1 MKTKQLTVLALMLTG
16 AAALAWSLLAPATS
30 IAQAQGPGGQGIR
43 IAVAS
48 TGKIFTGVKE
58 GTDIKAR
65 IEQQRRDL
73 GGQEASKLQKLKDMQ
88 SELELIKPD
97 APQYEEKIEAL
108 TQATA
113 EFKVWGESNKA
124 KVERYDKQQ
133 RKMLFDKITVG
144 IAEVAKAKGIDL
156 VIAEPPT
163 VNLDRTSSAELM
175 QLMVQRQVLFANASL
190 DITNDVISLLDQQY
204 NTQKK

>member
-1 MKTKQLTVLALMLTG
+1 MLTG
-16 AAALAWSLLAPATS
+16 GAALAWSLLAPATS
-30 IAQAQGPGGQGIR
+30 VVQAQGPAGQGVK
-43 IAVAS
+43 IAIAS

-58 GTDIKAR
+58 KTDVLAR
-65 IEQQRRDL
+65 IKQQGNDLATQEQSKRQR
-73 GGQEASKLQKLKDMQ
+73 LKDMQ

-113 EFKVWGESNKA
+113 EFKVWGESNQAKA
-124 KVERYDKQQ
+124 ARFEKQQ
-133 RKMLFDKITVG
+133 TKMLFDKITVA
-144 IAEVAKAKGIDL
+144 IAEVAKEKGIDL

-163 VNLDRTSSAELM
+163 VNLERMSSAELM

-190 DITNDVISLLDQQY
+190 DITGDVISRMDQQY
-204 NTQKK
+204 NAQKK

>member
-1 MKTKQLTVLALMLTG
+1 MKTKQVTVLALVLIG

-30 IAQAQGPGGQGIR
+30 VAQAQGPGGQGIR

-48 TGKIFTGVKE
+48 TGKIFTGIKE
-58 GTDIKAR
+58 KTDVQAR
-65 IEQQRRDL
+65 IKQQGNDLATQEQSKRQR
-73 GGQEASKLQKLKDMQ
+73 LKDMQ

-113 EFKVWGESNKA
+113 EFKVWGESIQA
-124 KVERYDKQQ
+124 KVARFEKQQ
-133 RKMLFDKITVG
+133 TKMLFDKITIA
-144 IAEVAKAKGIDL
+144 IAEIAKEKGIDL

-163 VNLDRTSSAELM
+163 VSLERISSAELM

-190 DITNDVISLLDQQY
+190 DITGDVISRMDQQY
-204 NTQKK
+204 NAQKK